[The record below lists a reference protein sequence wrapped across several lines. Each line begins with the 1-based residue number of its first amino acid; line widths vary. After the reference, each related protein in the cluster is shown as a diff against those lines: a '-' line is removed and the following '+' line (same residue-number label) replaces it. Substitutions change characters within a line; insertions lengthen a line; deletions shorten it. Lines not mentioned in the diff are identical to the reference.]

1 MGKIEALHLSKV
13 YNQGQTNEVEA
24 LKDASFSL
32 EEGEFAAVLGPS
44 GAGKSTLLNL
54 LGGMDRPTEGQY
66 LVDGLDVASFNEKD
80 LSIFR
85 RKDVGFVFQFY
96 NLLPQLTALENVELS
111 ASVAAHPLDSREVLK
126 QVGLEDRLKNF
137 PSELSGGEQQRV
149 AIARAIVKNPKLLLC
164 DEPTG
169 ALDSKTGAQIVAL
182 FEARMAVTQ
191 KVGEYKVKRGLPV
204 LDAGREKEVLAKKTA
219 LLKDPDRTEDVTVLY
234 ECIMGISRRQ
244 QRARAARV
252 YRLHPC
258 CIVQVRG
265 APGGL
270 GWDRWLVE
278 NSMIHFAAVALMS
291 FALSG
296 LMLAARPRS

>member
-80 LSIFR
+80 LSNFR

-182 FEARMAVTQ
+182 LLEVAEKYHKTVIIVTHNS
-191 KVGEYKVKRGLPV
+191 KI
-204 LDAGREKEVLAKKTA
+204 A
-219 LLKDPDRTEDVTVLY
+219 DV
-234 ECIMGISRRQ
+234 SRRII
-244 QRARAARV
+244 RIADG
-252 YRLHPC
+252 H
-258 CIVQVRG
+258 IVSDEV
-265 APGGL
+265 
-270 GWDRWLVE
+270 
-278 NSMIHFAAVALMS
+278 NSNPR
-291 FALSG
+291 
-296 LMLAARPRS
+296 RPEDIVW

>member
-24 LKDASFSL
+24 LKDVSFRL

-169 ALDSKTGAQIVAL
+169 ALDSKTGAQIVTLLLEVA
-182 FEARMAVTQ
+182 EKYHKTVIIVTHNS
-191 KVGEYKVKRGLPV
+191 KI
-204 LDAGREKEVLAKKTA
+204 A
-219 LLKDPDRTEDVTVLY
+219 DV
-234 ECIMGISRRQ
+234 SRRII
-244 QRARAARV
+244 RIADG
-252 YRLHPC
+252 H
-258 CIVQVRG
+258 IVSDEV
-265 APGGL
+265 
-270 GWDRWLVE
+270 
-278 NSMIHFAAVALMS
+278 NSNPR
-291 FALSG
+291 
-296 LMLAARPRS
+296 RPEDIVW